1 MAYKYTPGSSNSQIN
16 ISLSELLSKIFLF
29 LSLLSF
35 VTSLFLL
42 TFFTSDGDIIG
53 GWVFVL
59 GWMGIVVF
67 QFAWYANPLN
77 ILALLIFESR
87 PRISVLL
94 SLLALVIASEAFTF
108 KEIPTGL
115 FTGIHPE
122 KMFIKELGLGFYS
135 WYLSQIL
142 FLFAL
147 MSRYL
152 INRGNR

>member
-1 MAYKYTPGSSNSQIN
+1 MAHKNTLNSYNSQIN
-16 ISLSELLSKIFLF
+16 ISIFEILSKIFLF
-29 LSLLSF
+29 LSALSF
-35 VTSLFLL
+35 VISLFLSA
-42 TFFTSDGDIIG
+42 FFTPDEDVIG
-53 GWVFVL
+53 IWVFIL

-87 PRISVLL
+87 PRVSVLL
-94 SLLALVIASEAFTF
+94 SLLALVIASETF
-108 KEIPTGL
+108 SFQEIPTGL
-115 FTGIHPE
+115 FTGLSSE

-147 MSRYL
+147 LSRYL
-152 INRGNR
+152 TNRGSQ